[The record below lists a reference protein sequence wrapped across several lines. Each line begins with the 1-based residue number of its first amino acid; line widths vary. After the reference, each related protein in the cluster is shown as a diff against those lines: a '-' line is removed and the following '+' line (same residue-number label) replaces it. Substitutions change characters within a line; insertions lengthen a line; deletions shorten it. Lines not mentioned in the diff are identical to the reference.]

1 MKSKAPWLA
10 VIGLLLL
17 ASSIYAQDLAGDW
30 QGTLQG
36 GNRPVRIIIKVR
48 PADDGG
54 WIGGLYSI
62 DQGFD
67 RGLRQ
72 PVSIARQGDQVKVVV
87 DSGAG
92 AFEGRIAGDTIEGTW
107 TQRQSLPLVLRRAT
121 PETAWKD
128 PAAHSSQLVAVEKN
142 VKVEVLDFGGS
153 GRSLVFLAGMG
164 NTAHVFDAFA
174 PTFTTTHHVYGI
186 TRRGFGESSVPK
198 DGYGA
203 DRLGDD
209 VLAVIDALNLTR
221 PVLAGHSAA
230 GTELSSIASRSPTR
244 VAGLVYLDAGYPY
257 AFYNAER
264 GDVVLDSIDL
274 RRKLD
279 LLVNG
284 PIDSRSTIRELLAEL
299 PRFERNLLERQKE
312 LAAMPPLPAEPPG
325 AHGTNVPRAIMAGAQ
340 KFTNLGSVPILAI
353 YALPH
358 ALPGPPDDP
367 SRATRQAADLETTG
381 AQAAAFEKGVPSA
394 RVVRLPNA
402 NHFVWR
408 SHEADVLREM
418 NAFLAT
424 LK

>member
-1 MKSKAPWLA
+1 MKSNAPWLA

-17 ASSIYAQDLAGDW
+17 ASSIHAQDLAGDW
-30 QGTLQG
+30 QGTLQA
-36 GNRPVRIIIKVR
+36 GNPPIRIIIKVR

-72 PVSIARQGDQVKVVV
+72 PVSIARQGGQVKVVV

-92 AFEGRIAGDTIEGTW
+92 AFEGRIAGETIEGTW
-107 TQRQSLPLVLRRAT
+107 TQRQAQPLVLRRAT

-128 PAAHSSQLVAVEKN
+128 PAAHSSQLVTVDTN

-153 GRSLVFLAGMG
+153 GRPLVFLAGMG
-164 NTAHVFDAFA
+164 NTAHVFDTFA
-174 PTFTTTHHVYGI
+174 PKFTTTHHVYGI

-198 DGYGA
+198 DGYSA

-209 VLAVIDALNLTR
+209 VLAVIDALKLTR
-221 PVLAGHSAA
+221 PVLAGHSLA

-244 VAGLVYLDAGYPY
+244 VAALVYLDAGYPY

-264 GDVVLDSIDL
+264 GDVVLDSIAL

-284 PIDSRSTIRELLAEL
+284 PIDSRSTIQELLAEL
-299 PRFERNLLERQKE
+299 PRFERNLQERQNE
-312 LAAMPPLPAEPPG
+312 LASMPP
-325 AHGTNVPRAIMAGAQ
+325 
-340 KFTNLGSVPILAI
+340 
-353 YALPH
+353 PH
-358 ALPGPPDDP
+358 P
-367 SRATRQAADLETTG
+367 SRG
-381 AQAAAFEKGVPSA
+381 G
-394 RVVRLPNA
+394 
-402 NHFVWR
+402 
-408 SHEADVLREM
+408 
-418 NAFLAT
+418 
-424 LK
+424 